1 MKSHEQYITSYN
13 EYLPKLDPDNSIEQI
28 EEIKKNYKQSHDQYM
43 ESHKE
48 YIESPTKDETNDE
61 NYKQSHEQYMT
72 FYEESLK
79 KLYPQINADN
89 SLTYF
94 GQTLNQ
100 PSSTNIEDF
109 KENQGQLN
117 SDFILRHADPSAIN
131 INNDISES
139 TTLF

>member
-28 EEIKKNYKQSHDQYM
+28 EEIKKNYKQSYD
-43 ESHKE
+43 
-48 YIESPTKDETNDE
+48 
-61 NYKQSHEQYMT
+61 
-72 FYEESLK
+72 ESLK